1 MERMWIMLDKNFKD
15 IISNIKLEIINTQI
29 KTMQEVNSNW
39 IMLYFKLGKIVS
51 ENKQYGNNFTKQV
64 SIELKLTFPNMKGFS
79 ERNIRSMR
87 LFYEEYADDEKWQ
100 QLVAKLPWGHNL
112 DLCQVFRHIFLKDVT
127 SVFRFIPISLLVIGP
142 QPSFIT

>member
-1 MERMWIMLDKNFKD
+1 
-15 IISNIKLEIINTQI
+15 
-29 KTMQEVNSNW
+29 MQEVNSNL

-64 SIELKLTFPNMKGFS
+64 SIELKLTFPNIKGFS

-112 DLCQVFRHIFLKDVT
+112 LLPSHLLLHIKVFHK
-127 SVFRFIPISLLVIGP
+127 SLLP
-142 QPSFIT
+142 LFYLK